1 MSINDVINKKGGA
14 AKSKKTSAGDLT
26 FCRVMAL
33 FATLVAYIIF
43 ELCAHNASANLLAM
57 YHASNVLAIAF
68 AVAAVAF
75 LVVRHVVK
83 DNGVLGAGKVYSAGF
98 IASACAGISLFIGL
112 TYRVSESSALVIL
125 AFAAVALVFIAYT
138 FSHDFFLLSLV
149 TVVSIVL
156 SLWPRLFVYNAGLFR
171 NLADYASVAA
181 SFVICVAFCVL
192 AFVACYGKSAKL
204 SRWFFNLGYV
214 RLYPLYLLPAVGF
227 GASVIRLLAPAMF
240 SYALIVAVIMYMIFL
255 VMYAFDSAK

>member
-1 MSINDVINKKGGA
+1 MSINDVIDKKGGA
-14 AKSKKTSAGDLT
+14 AKAKKITAADFV

-33 FATLVAYIIF
+33 FAALVAYIIF

-57 YHASNVLAIAF
+57 YTASNVLTVGF

-75 LVVRHVVK
+75 LIVRFVVK
-83 DNGVLGAGKVYSAGF
+83 GEGVFGAGKVYSAGF
-98 IASACAGISLFIGL
+98 IASACAGLSLFLGL
-112 TYRVSESSALVIL
+112 TYRISESSALVIL

-149 TVVSIVL
+149 TVISIVL

-171 NLADYASVAA
+171 NLADYASVAV
-181 SFVICVAFCVL
+181 SFIVCAAFCVL
-192 AFVACYGKSAKL
+192 ALVACKGSSAKL

-214 RLYPLYLLPAVGF
+214 RLYPLYLLPAVCF
-227 GASVIRLLAPAMF
+227 GVSVVRLLAPAML
-240 SYALIVAVIMYMIFL
+240 SYALIVAVIMYMVFL